1 MNDFRHA
8 DIPELDRLL
17 LGYAA
22 LLTQTPER
30 VDDAAASALKAAG
43 VTDRMLHDLVQVT
56 AYFAYVNRIADG
68 LGVEL
73 ETDR

>member
-1 MNDFRHA
+1 MNDYRHA
-8 DIPELDRLL
+8 DIPELDRLM

-22 LLTQTPER
+22 LLTQSPAK
-30 VDDAAASALKAAG
+30 VDDVAANECKAGG